1 MGERLASGAGRGRGR
16 TRLTRALERG
26 GYEPI
31 TDTYGTIRLRNC
43 PFDALTESHRS
54 LVCGTNLA
62 LANGLLTGAGATAD
76 LEPVLDPQ
84 PGYCC
89 VAFVPAEARVA
100 RAEHGDARRE

>member
-1 MGERLASGAGRGRGR
+1 MGRDLGHVRRRGSGR

-31 TDTYGTIRLRNC
+31 TEAHGTIRLRNC
-43 PFDALTESHRS
+43 PFDALAEAHRS

-62 LANGLLTGAGATAD
+62 LANGIVEGAGAGE

-89 VAFVPAEARVA
+89 VSFVPAQRPA
-100 RAEHGDARRE
+100 